1 MTRKQ
6 QRTMLILGALA
17 FLGLAAGLI
26 LYALRD
32 TLVFFYTPSEVQEKL
47 AEHKL
52 NPGARLRLGGLVEKG
67 SVKLLDDGVIHFV
80 ITDTAREV
88 AVSFKGILPDLFREG
103 QGVVA
108 EGRLM
113 PDGTFMADTVLA
125 KHDEKYMPR
134 EVADAL
140 KKKGLW
146 QHVEKKMDAAG
157 GSTTGSATGGAT
169 AAAATSGY

>member
-6 QRTMLILGALA
+6 QRTMIIIGALV
-17 FLGLAAGLI
+17 FLGMAAGLV

-52 NPGARLRLGGLVEKG
+52 APGARLRLGGLVEKG
-67 SVKLLDDGVIHFV
+67 SVKLLDDGVIRFA
-80 ITDTAREV
+80 ITDTAKT
-88 AVSFKGILPDLFREG
+88 VSVTFKGILPDLFREG

-108 EGRLM
+108 EGRLQ
-113 PDGTFMADTVLA
+113 PDGTFIADTVLA

-146 QHVEKKMDAAG
+146 QHVQEEQKAA
-157 GSTTGSATGGAT
+157 GAT
-169 AAAATSGY
+169 AAAATTSGY

>member
-6 QRTMLILGALA
+6 QRTMLIVAALA

-32 TLVFFYTPSEVQEKL
+32 TIVFFYTPSEVAEKL
-47 AEHKL
+47 AEKRIT
-52 NPGARLRLGGLVEKG
+52 PGTRLRLGGLVAKG
-67 SVKLLDDGVIHFV
+67 SVKLQDGGEIRFV
-80 ITDTAREV
+80 ITDTARNV
-88 AVSFKGILPDLFREG
+88 PVSFKGILPDLFREG

-108 EGRLM
+108 EGRLL
-113 PDGTFMADTVLA
+113 PDGTFVADTVLA

-146 QHVEKKMDAAG
+146 QHEQAEASRAAPVMP
-157 GSTTGSATGGAT
+157 TAN
-169 AAAATSGY
+169 AAANPY

>member
-17 FLGLAAGLI
+17 FLGIAAGLI

-32 TLVFFYTPSEVQEKL
+32 TLVFFYTPSEVSEKL
-47 AEHKL
+47 AEKQL
-52 NPGARLRLGGLVEKG
+52 APGARLRLGGLVEKG
-67 SVKLLDDGVIHFV
+67 SVKLLDDGEIRFV

-88 AVSFKGILPDLFREG
+88 PVTFKGILPDLFREG

-108 EGRLM
+108 EGRLQ
-113 PDGTFMADTVLA
+113 PDGSFVADTVLA

-140 KKKGLW
+140 KEKGLW
-146 QHVEKKMDAAG
+146 QHVQNEQGAANGNDAAR
-157 GSTTGSATGGAT
+157 
-169 AAAATSGY
+169 AAAAAASSPY

>member
-6 QRTMLILGALA
+6 QRTLIIVGALA
-17 FLGLAAGLI
+17 FLGMAAGLI

-32 TLVFFYTPSEVQEKL
+32 TLVFFYTPSEVSEKL
-47 AEHKL
+47 AQQKIS
-52 NPGARLRLGGLVEKG
+52 PGARMRLGGLVAKG
-67 SVKLLDDGVIHFV
+67 SVKLMDNGVIRFV
-80 ITDTAREV
+80 ITDTV
-88 AVSFKGILPDLFREG
+88 KSMPVTFKGILPDLFREG

-108 EGRLM
+108 EGRLQ
-113 PDGTFMADTVLA
+113 PDGSFVADTVLA

-146 QHVEKKMDAAG
+146 QHEKSAGAARY
-157 GSTTGSATGGAT
+157 APVKAAPAT
-169 AAAATSGY
+169 ANAASHY